1 MMGIGISLEEVKELF
16 FFFLKPFGNGLRL
29 VVRSQTGKKRMGSF
43 PKMLDCKMDISMS
56 KKRSKPGSSHR
67 IDFRCFLDGSL

>member
-1 MMGIGISLEEVKELF
+1 M
-16 FFFLKPFGNGLRL
+16 
-29 VVRSQTGKKRMGSF
+29 VRSQTGKKRMGSF